1 LLLWQHGNIPITN
14 NMYINKLRR
23 ILSSNFYFANI
34 KKKNENLK
42 RKISAAKDNKSFRKM
57 ENFLL
62 SSF

>member
-1 LLLWQHGNIPITN
+1 
-14 NMYINKLRR
+14 MYINKLRR

-57 ENFLL
+57 EKIFVIK
-62 SSF
+62 F